1 MRKVWLNL
9 EANWFLSGYSWGKHC
24 KTLEYF
30 ILSVVVIRNII
41 FVFSDRAEEESII
54 MGDDKNM
61 DEEVVA

>member
-1 MRKVWLNL
+1 M
-9 EANWFLSGYSWGKHC
+9 GKQH
-24 KTLEYF
+24 KTLEYS